1 MGKVWSMDAVAKN
14 QSTSIYGNITA
25 LSESPLNE
33 KLLVVGTDDG
43 LIQLS
48 DNGGASWIKVATFAG
63 VPNQVLLQNVLASR
77 HDENVMYACFNN
89 HRNGDFKPYLMKSSD
104 KGKTWTSISGNLPV
118 RGSVY
123 CITEDY
129 KNKNLLFCGTEFGFY
144 FSIDAGKNW
153 IELTGGLPQSICVRD
168 IAIQEQENDIVIAT
182 FGRGFYI
189 VDDYSVLQTIKKE
202 DLEKKANIFS
212 IMDGL
217 VFNQS
222 QPYGHKGKSFQGES
236 FYVAENPPIGAA
248 IRYYVK
254 DDYKSL
260 KDKRKELEKEKIKNN
275 QAVAYPS
282 KDSMRLEDNEEAPY
296 LLLVIT
302 DEQGNEIRKLKQS
315 ATKGMKQVVWD
326 GRLELTSPVSFYT
339 PDPNNPYESDDLGPV
354 ALPGKYNAQLIKVEN
369 GVLENLSDKMS
380 FNLTTL
386 SNSTLPET
394 DKAKL
399 ASANKSLGEFR
410 RVVLGTNQFMG
421 SVKERIKFLKAG
433 IQKGPSTSMTYMQEL
448 FVMEKQ
454 LKGLDVMMHGDRSIE
469 KREFEALS
477 GIVGSVETI
486 VGGTWNQSLGMTSTF
501 EEKLAE
507 IKPKFKTVYDS
518 VVDLNAKLI
527 ALENKL
533 EELKLPS
540 TPGRLPK
547 WNGQ

>member
-1 MGKVWSMDAVAKN
+1 M
-14 QSTSIYGNITA
+14 
-25 LSESPLNE
+25 
-33 KLLVVGTDDG
+33 
-43 LIQLS
+43 
-48 DNGGASWIKVATFAG
+48 
-63 VPNQVLLQNVLASR
+63 
-77 HDENVMYACFNN
+77 
-89 HRNGDFKPYLMKSSD
+89 
-104 KGKTWTSISGNLPV
+104 
-118 RGSVY
+118 
-123 CITEDY
+123 
-129 KNKNLLFCGTEFGFY
+129 
-144 FSIDAGKNW
+144 
-153 IELTGGLPQSICVRD
+153 ELTGGLPQSICVRD

-202 DLEKKANIFS
+202 DLEKKANIFP
-212 IMDGL
+212 IMDGV

-282 KDSMRLEDNEEAPY
+282 KDSIRLEDNEEAPY
-296 LLLVIT
+296 VLLVIT
-302 DEQGNEIRKLKQS
+302 DEQGNEVRKLKQS
-315 ATKGMKQVVWD
+315 ATKGMNQVVWD

-339 PDPNNPYESDDLGPV
+339 PDPNNPYESDEQGPV
-354 ALPGKYNAQLIKVEN
+354 ALPGKYFAQVVKIEN
-369 GVLENLSDKMS
+369 GVLENLSDKMN
-380 FNLTTL
+380 FNLTSL
-386 SNSTLPET
+386 SNSTLPEV

-399 ASANKSLGEFR
+399 LVSNKSLGEFR

-421 SVKERIKFLKAG
+421 SMNERIKFLKAG
-433 IQKGPSTSMTYMQEL
+433 IQKGPSTSMSFMADL
-448 FVMEKQ
+448 KSIEKQ
-454 LKGLDVMMHGDRSIE
+454 MKDAEIAMHGDRSIE
-469 KREFEALS
+469 RREFEALS

-486 VGGTWNQSLGMTSTF
+486 VGGTWNQSLGMTGTF

-507 IKPKFKTVYDS
+507 IKPKFKTVYES
-518 VVDLNAKLI
+518 VIDLNAKLI
-527 ALENKL
+527 AIENKL